1 MARTR
6 ALDLAGAIVA
16 GTCLLAGSAAVQAV
30 RDTRFP
36 SPPEAEATLYLTS
49 GRVASRLVVEYQ
61 ALAADLYWIRAI
73 QHFGGTRRRLVD
85 AGESGARGKGYDLLY
100 PLLDLTTTLDPRF
113 DIAYRFG
120 ATFLAEPWPG
130 GPGRPD
136 QAIDLLRKGLD
147 ARPDHWEYQRDI
159 GFVYY
164 WWIHDYAAAAAAF
177 ERASAM
183 PGAPWWLRSLA
194 ATTLAQGGDR
204 RSSRLMW
211 ETIHAS
217 AENEWLRHNAEHR
230 LRQLTALDQ
239 IDGLQALADRA
250 ATRLGAPLSSWE
262 PLMRLGLLKGLP
274 VDPAGTLYDLLDGR
288 VRLSEL
294 SPLFPLPD
302 EPVRIGGTP

>member
-1 MARTR
+1 
-6 ALDLAGAIVA
+6 
-16 GTCLLAGSAAVQAV
+16 
-30 RDTRFP
+30 
-36 SPPEAEATLYLTS
+36 
-49 GRVASRLVVEYQ
+49 
-61 ALAADLYWIRAI
+61 
-73 QHFGGTRRRLVD
+73 
-85 AGESGARGKGYDLLY
+85 
-100 PLLDLTTTLDPRF
+100 
-113 DIAYRFG
+113 
-120 ATFLAEPWPG
+120 
-130 GPGRPD
+130 
-136 QAIDLLRKGLD
+136 
-147 ARPDHWEYQRDI
+147 
-159 GFVYY
+159 
-164 WWIHDYAAAAAAF
+164 
-177 ERASAM
+177 
-183 PGAPWWLRSLA
+183 
-194 ATTLAQGGDR
+194 
-204 RSSRLMW
+204 MW